1 MKPRD
6 VAELLVL
13 AAIWG
18 ASFLF
23 MRWAVPAFGPI
34 ALADVRVTGA
44 GLLLLPLA
52 WAGGHGAAM
61 RRHLRPL
68 FIAGVASSALPF
80 IAFSYA
86 ALHLGAGIMS
96 VLNATTPL
104 FAALIA
110 WRFLGER
117 LDGWRI
123 AGLLVGLGGVALLV
137 ADKLRL
143 GGTPLALVACL
154 GATACYAGV
163 SAYAQ
168 QRLATVPPLGIAA
181 GTQLGAAAALLA
193 PAAAVWPAQP
203 PGALPWAAALGL
215 AALCSALAYVLY
227 FRLLQRVGS
236 SRATAVTFLIPA
248 FGILWGALF
257 LGERLTPAMLAAG
270 LVIVLGTML
279 ATGYWRP
286 FGRQPAQ
293 ADAADAAGSMGS
305 TGSADAS
312 DERA

>member
-6 VAELLVL
+6 AAELLLL

-23 MRWAVPAFGPI
+23 MRLAVPAFGPI

-44 GLLLLPLA
+44 ALLLLPVAL
-52 WAGGHGAAM
+52 AGGHGRAM
-61 RRHLRPL
+61 RSHMGSL
-68 FIAGVASSALPF
+68 FIAGVFSSALPF
-80 IAFSYA
+80 VAFSHA
-86 ALHLGAGIMS
+86 ALHLGAGLMS
-96 VLNATTPL
+96 VLNAATPL

-123 AGLLVGLGGVALLV
+123 AGLLVGLAGVALLV

-143 GGTPLALVACL
+143 GGTPLALAACL
-154 GATACYAGV
+154 AATACYAAV

-168 QRLATVPPLGIAA
+168 QRLAGVPPLGIAA

-193 PAAAVWPAQP
+193 PAVGAWPAAAP
-203 PGALPWAAALGL
+203 APLPWAAALGL
-215 AALCSALAYVLY
+215 SLLCSALAYVLY

-248 FGILWGALF
+248 FGILWGAVF
-257 LGERLTPAMLAAG
+257 LGEPVTPTMLVAG
-270 LVIVLGTML
+270 GVVVLGTML

-286 FGRQPAQ
+286 FGPPAQ
-293 ADAADAAGSMGS
+293 RAA
-305 TGSADAS
+305 TV
-312 DERA
+312 DEARP

>member
-6 VAELLVL
+6 IVELLLL

-23 MRWAVPAFGPI
+23 MRLAVPAFGPT

-44 GLLLLPLA
+44 GLLLAPLA
-52 WAGGHGAAM
+52 LAGGHGGAM
-61 RRHLRPL
+61 RRHMGPL

-80 IAFSYA
+80 VAFSHA
-86 ALHLGAGIMS
+86 ALHLGAGVLS

-123 AGLLVGLGGVALLV
+123 AGLLIGLAGVALLV

-143 GGTPLALVACL
+143 GSAPLALAACL

-163 SAYAQ
+163 SAYVQ
-168 QRLATVPPLGIAA
+168 QRLAAVPPLGIAA
-181 GTQLGAAAALLA
+181 GTQLGAAAALAA
-193 PAAAVWPAQP
+193 PAALLWPPAP
-203 PGALPWAAALGL
+203 PGALSWAAALAL
-215 AALCSALAYVLY
+215 AALCSAVAYVLY

-248 FGILWGALF
+248 FGILWGVVF
-257 LGERLTPAMLAAG
+257 LGERVTASMLGAG
-270 LVIVLGTML
+270 IVIVLGTML

-286 FGRQPAQ
+286 FSRPLQDGP
-293 ADAADAAGSMGS
+293 AAD
-305 TGSADAS
+305 
-312 DERA
+312 RP

>member
-6 VAELLVL
+6 LAELLLL

-23 MRWAVPAFGPI
+23 MRLAVPAFGPI

-44 GLLLLPLA
+44 ALLLLPLA
-52 WAGGHGAAM
+52 LAGGHARAM
-61 RRHLRPL
+61 RGHAGPL
-68 FIAGVASSALPF
+68 LVAGVFSSALPF
-80 IAFSYA
+80 IAFSQA
-86 ALHLGAGIMS
+86 ALHLGAGLMS

-123 AGLLVGLGGVALLV
+123 AGLLIGLAGVALLV
-137 ADKLRL
+137 ADRLRL
-143 GGTPLALVACL
+143 DGSAPALAACL

-168 QRLATVPPLGIAA
+168 QRLADVPPLGIAA

-193 PAAAVWPAQP
+193 PAAVAWPAQL

-248 FGILWGALF
+248 FGILWGAVF
-257 LGERLTPAMLAAG
+257 LGERLTPTMLAAG
-270 LVIVLGTML
+270 AVIVVGTML

-286 FGRQPAQ
+286 
-293 ADAADAAGSMGS
+293 AGGPPPQ
-305 TGSADAS
+305 TTA
-312 DERA
+312 